1 MMSRTVTVVNQ
12 LGMHAR
18 AAAKFVHVATRFRAR
33 VRVARDARE
42 MDGKSIMGI
51 LLLAAARGSTL
62 TISAE
67 GADEA
72 DAVAAL
78 TALVESG
85 FGGRRVRRLI
95 GIGVSPRC
103 DYGCAQFHL
112 FRPPDPP
119 AAKRTE
125 LARSSR
131 STPAPAIARLA
142 TAQKRPIFVAN
153 ALFEQVEDMSEVLD
167 KINETG

>member
-1 MMSRTVTVVNQ
+1 MTSRSVTVVNQ

-18 AAAKFVHVATRFRAR
+18 AAAKFVHLATRYQAR

-67 GADEA
+67 GADEH

-85 FGGRRVRRLI
+85 FG
-95 GIGVSPRC
+95 
-103 DYGCAQFHL
+103 
-112 FRPPDPP
+112 
-119 AAKRTE
+119 
-125 LARSSR
+125 
-131 STPAPAIARLA
+131 
-142 TAQKRPIFVAN
+142 
-153 ALFEQVEDMSEVLD
+153 ED
-167 KINETG
+167 ICGA